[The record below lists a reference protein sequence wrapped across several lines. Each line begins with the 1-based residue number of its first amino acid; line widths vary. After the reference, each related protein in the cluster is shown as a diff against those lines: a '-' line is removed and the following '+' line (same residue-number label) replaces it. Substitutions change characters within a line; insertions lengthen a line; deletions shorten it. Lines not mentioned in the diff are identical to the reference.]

1 MASATGVEADRQA
14 DPLTQ
19 VRRLLRQ
26 REYRR
31 AVEMI
36 DHRLLGAAGL
46 ASPVPVEDL
55 KTYAYER
62 LARFGP
68 GPSWRTPVS
77 LRRGNRVSLRRPV
90 VVDLRRLDRPELERV
105 LRWLLAGEL
114 HAVDEALRAGDWPAL
129 VNAAEFAG
137 RVDDRSTRVAVAH
150 ARGLYELC
158 VAALNRES
166 PDLDDVLG
174 QLQRAARLAA
184 RAASDPS
191 LGEAPEKLLAGIE
204 EVATL
209 VERRRARTAR
219 VEAVRSVVRRFNRL
233 TEHYADRDQLISHI
247 QLGNARASLA
257 QIRGDVDRLIPH
269 HEPDSPA
276 GQLLADLRV
285 KCDRYKE
292 QLERRGRSLR
302 AD

>member
-14 DPLTQ
+14 DPLAQ
-19 VRRLLRQ
+19 VRRLLRH

-36 DHRLLGAAGL
+36 DRRLIGVVAVDTRFPL
-46 ASPVPVEDL
+46 EDL

-62 LARFGP
+62 LSRFGP

-77 LRRGNRVSLRRPV
+77 LRRGNPVSLRRPV
-90 VVDLRRLDRPELERV
+90 TVDLRRLDRAELEQV
-105 LRWLLAGEL
+105 LRWLLAGEIR
-114 HAVDEALRAGDWPAL
+114 AADEALRAGDWTG
-129 VNAAEFAG
+129 VVTAAEFAG
-137 RVDDRSTRVAVAH
+137 RIDDRSTRIAAAH
-150 ARGLYELC
+150 ARGLYELA
-158 VAALNRES
+158 VDALDRES

-184 RAASDPS
+184 RAGTDPS
-191 LGEAPEKLLAGIE
+191 LGAGPKKLTAGIE
-204 EVATL
+204 EVAAI
-209 VERRRARTAR
+209 VERRRARAAR

-233 TEHYADRDQLISHI
+233 TEHYADRDQLISHV

-257 QIRGDVDRLIPH
+257 QIRGDVERLLPQ

-276 GQLLADLRV
+276 SRMLADLRV
-285 KCDRYKE
+285 KIDQYKI
-292 QLERRGRSLR
+292 QLERIGRTLR
-302 AD
+302 AE